1 MPVQI
6 VIERSRLSDLETL
19 GEKCNGRNINI
30 HAIVCQSYI
39 ARDTCPFTPMQSTDL
54 SGWNI
59 LPVLNRKAN
68 RPNNPINTVS
78 TKSVTESDK
87 QAAGISPF
95 GQMCVGPRPRFRRGE
110 VWTQKLKSHLLR
122 TQSLKVFPL
131 KPTVSQYIAI
141 HATLTARDFFLI
153 STLPIPVYAR
163 RIKQVTLPDAGSRV
177 ECSRIIN
184 RFQNML
190 LCFWFRV
197 PKLRILPE
205 L

>member
-6 VIERSRLSDLETL
+6 VIERSRLSDFETL

-141 HATLTARDFFLI
+141 HATLTARDFLLI
-153 STLPIPVYAR
+153 STLPAHSSAFFPNLSRFFPVFAFAN
-163 RIKQVTLPDAGSRV
+163 TGSCV
-177 ECSRIIN
+177 GV
-184 RFQNML
+184 QNKIGHPVG
-190 LCFWFRV
+190 CTF
-197 PKLRILPE
+197 PC
-205 L
+205 